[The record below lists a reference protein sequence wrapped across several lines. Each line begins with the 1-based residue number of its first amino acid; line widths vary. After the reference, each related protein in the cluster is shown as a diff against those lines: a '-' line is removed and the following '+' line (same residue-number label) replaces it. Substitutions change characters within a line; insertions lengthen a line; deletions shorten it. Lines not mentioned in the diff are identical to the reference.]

1 MNDNT
6 IKVLTKNSVRCLVCN
21 TILESKHRHDYVK
34 CHCPNETTCDGGL
47 EYQRT
52 LAVDLSL
59 IENLCE
65 YRTLTQEDYDNLIKQ
80 TKAKQLA
87 KNEQGVKDGLLV
99 KIGNDYYSKEII
111 TLLYD
116 NKQDFQQEEEKMFVL
131 FEYLMNWFILVLSKF
146 SNKPP

>member
-1 MNDNT
+1 MDNKL
-6 IKVLTKNSVRCLVCN
+6 IRVLTKNSVRCLVCN
-21 TILESKHRHDYVK
+21 TILESKYRHDYVK

-47 EYQRT
+47 DYQRT

-65 YRTLTQEDYDNLIKQ
+65 YRTLTQEDYDKEQAEL
-80 TKAKQLA
+80 KAKQLA

-111 TLLYD
+111 SLLYD
-116 NKQDFQQEEEKMFVL
+116 KGFVQ
-131 FEYLMNWFILVLSKF
+131 
-146 SNKPP
+146 

>member
-1 MNDNT
+1 MENRMVRLLVRNA
-6 IKVLTKNSVRCLVCN
+6 VRCIACGSV
-21 TILESKHRHDYVK
+21 LESKHRHDYVK
-34 CHCPNETTCDGGL
+34 CHCPNETACDGGL
-47 EYQRT
+47 DYQRT

-65 YRTLTQEDYDNLIKQ
+65 YRTLTQEAYDKEQVEIK
-80 TKAKQLA
+80 AIQLA

-116 NKQDFQQEEEKMFVL
+116 KGLLPNVNLD
-131 FEYLMNWFILVLSKF
+131 
-146 SNKPP
+146 

>member
-6 IKVLTKNSVRCLVCN
+6 IKVLTKNSVKCLECN
-21 TILESKHRHDYVK
+21 TILESKYRHNYVK
-34 CHCPNETTCDGGL
+34 CHCPNETACDGGL

-52 LAVDLSL
+52 LAVDLTL
-59 IENLCE
+59 IEDLCE
-65 YRTLTQEDYDNLIKQ
+65 YQVMMQEDYDKLIEQ
-80 TKAKQLA
+80 TKTKQLA

-116 NKQDFQQEEEKMFVL
+116 KGFVQSINL
-131 FEYLMNWFILVLSKF
+131 D
-146 SNKPP
+146 

>member
-1 MNDNT
+1 MNNNT
-6 IKVLTKNSVRCLVCN
+6 IKMLTKNSVKCLVCN

-34 CHCPNETTCDGGL
+34 CHCPNETACDGGL

-65 YRTLTQEDYDNLIKQ
+65 YRTLTQEAYDKEQAEIK
-80 TKAKQLA
+80 AIQLA

-111 TLLYD
+111 ALLCDYT
-116 NKQDFQQEEEKMFVL
+116 KM
-131 FEYLMNWFILVLSKF
+131 
-146 SNKPP
+146 

>member
-1 MNDNT
+1 MENRTVRLLVRNA
-6 IKVLTKNSVRCLVCN
+6 VRCIACGSV
-21 TILESKHRHDYVK
+21 LESKHRHDYVK
-34 CHCPNETTCDGGL
+34 CHCPNETACDGGL

-65 YRTLTQEDYDNLIKQ
+65 YRTLTQESYDKEQSEL
-80 TKAKQLA
+80 KAKQLA

-111 TLLYD
+111 ALLCDYT
-116 NKQDFQQEEEKMFVL
+116 KM
-131 FEYLMNWFILVLSKF
+131 
-146 SNKPP
+146 